1 MKTYSFGLKFY
12 QVGLTVFLLALDFHP
27 GDCQIPELQNSDNFK
42 IIALKYSNSSG
53 ERGITEFEYN
63 ALGQLA
69 FSRWKNLSGERSSIN
84 RYESNSKGEII
95 EKTRLFSDSISSRQ
109 SFDYNLCGK
118 ILKENFSRSDGVT
131 GQVIYSYNEHGKLE
145 SASCQQMNGWFTGN
159 IEYIYNS
166 YDVLD
171 EATVLR
177 ENKKIGKIIYQYDIN
192 GNLILEKWDFNGT
205 WEQILVYEYIEV
217 PNTIYASSNPFI
229 VNSAYYR
236 IKDEYYSY
244 EGGSEGPSSYLYL
257 ENKLVK
263 KIFQRSDGL
272 TTETHHQYD
281 ELGLLLNST
290 RNYSDGKTAEFFYT
304 FNDKDQM
311 TRRWFKRSDGL
322 EGEEV
327 YTYDAE
333 GRLVMAEYEKMD
345 AWLTG
350 TMAFSHNSEGLP
362 IKGFFKG
369 EENFDADVY
378 FFYDDYKNLM
388 KIRWDFSIGKSQ
400 TYTFQYEAI
409 YVESSDKDEPPQ

>member
-1 MKTYSFGLKFY
+1 MKTIFFGLKFY
-12 QVGLTVFLLALDFHP
+12 QVGLTVFLLVLDFHP
-27 GDCQIPELQNSDNFK
+27 GSCQIPELQNSDNFK

-63 ALGQLA
+63 APGLLA

-95 EKTRLFSDSISSRQ
+95 EKTRLFSDSISSQQ

-118 ILKENFSRSDGVT
+118 ILKETFSRSDGIT

-145 SASCQQMNGWFTGN
+145 SAACQLMNGWFTGH
-159 IEYIYNS
+159 IEYVYNF

-171 EATVLR
+171 EAII
-177 ENKKIGKIIYQYDIN
+177 KKDDKSIGMISYQYDIN

-205 WEQILVYEYIEV
+205 WEQLFIYEYIAV
-217 PNTIYASSNPFI
+217 PDTVYTSPNPFI

-236 IKDEYYSY
+236 IEGEYYYY
-244 EGGSEGPSSYLYL
+244 EGGSEGPSSYLYSG
-257 ENKLVK
+257 NKLTK
-263 KIFQRSDGL
+263 KTFHRSDGL
-272 TTETHHQYD
+272 TTEAHYHYD
-281 ELGLLLNST
+281 ESGILLSST

-304 FNDKDQM
+304 FNDKVQM

-322 EGEEV
+322 EGEEK
-327 YTYDAE
+327 YSYDAE
-333 GRLVMAEYEKMD
+333 DRLVMAEYQKMD

-350 TMAFSHNSEGLP
+350 TLALSHDPSGLP
-362 IKGFFKG
+362 LKGYFKG

-378 FFYDDYKNLM
+378 FFYDDYKNLI
-388 KIRWDFSIGKSQ
+388 KIRWDFSFGKSQ
-400 TYTFQYEAI
+400 TYTFQYKAI
-409 YVESSDKDEPPQ
+409 YVEVVDNDEPPQ